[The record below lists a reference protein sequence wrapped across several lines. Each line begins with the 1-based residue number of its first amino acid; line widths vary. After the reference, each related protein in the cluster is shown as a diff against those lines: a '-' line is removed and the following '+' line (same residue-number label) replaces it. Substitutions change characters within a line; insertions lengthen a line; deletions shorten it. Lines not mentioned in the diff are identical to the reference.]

1 MREEFA
7 KFIEEVVR
15 KDKRVHLLSL
25 DGPGYGLF
33 NKLTSENLGNYWNLG
48 LMEQASIGIAAG
60 MALEGLKPYVYSITP
75 FLLERPFEQVKLD
88 IVEQKADVKLISFW
102 NYSKDGPT
110 HITKDPE
117 GLCKILGIRFFKP
130 KNSEETHR
138 LLLET
143 YNDKEPAFFYLTK
156 NQDLKK

>member
-1 MREEFA
+1 MRREFA
-7 KFIEEVVR
+7 KFVEETVI

-33 NKLTSENLGNYWNLG
+33 DNLVSQNPGNYWNLG
-48 LMEQASIGIAAG
+48 VMEQASIGVAAG

-75 FLLERPFEQVKLD
+75 FILERPFEQVKLD

-102 NYSKDGPT
+102 NYPRDGPT
-110 HITKDPE
+110 HTTKDPE

-130 KNSEETHR
+130 KNSNETR
-138 LLLET
+138 ELLLET
-143 YNDKEPAFFYLTK
+143 YHDNEPAFFYLTK
-156 NQDLKK
+156 NQDLRK